1 MTLTEAN
8 DSRLNPATPLRA
20 GRREWIG
27 LAVLMLPTLL
37 IVMDL
42 TVLHLAVPH
51 LSEALQPT
59 STQLLWI
66 VDIYGF
72 MIAGSLITMGT
83 LGDRIGRRKLLLIG
97 AAAFGVTSV
106 LAALSTSAAMLIAAR
121 ALLGVAGATLMPST
135 MSLIRNMFL
144 DPRQRTVAIGVWVS
158 GFSAGSA
165 IGPLVGGFLLEH
177 FSWGSVF
184 LLGVPV
190 MALLLIAGPYLLPE
204 YRDPNPGRFDPLS
217 TIMSLAAVLSMIY
230 GLKQIAQDGIGW
242 LPVVCIA
249 AGLVVGVL
257 FVHRQRTLIDPLLD
271 LRLFRIPAFSASL
284 AINTSAIFVGFGSF
298 LFIAQYLQ
306 LVLGLSPL
314 EAGLWSVPGAIASIA
329 GSNVAPILVRR
340 IRPAFV
346 IALGMVFV
354 AIGFGMIALIGTNS
368 LALVVIGN
376 TILSIGFGFTF
387 TLTSDMIIT
396 AAPPERAGAASA
408 ISETSNELGGSLGI
422 AILGSLGLAIYRSQ
436 IAASVPASIPAEAVK
451 SAQETLGGALATAGQ
466 LGDPL
471 GTALLNIARESFAHA
486 LQVTSV
492 IGFVVVIGLG
502 ILAIMALRNVSTHD
516 ERSRS
521 RTETHSEA
529 EQLERQPIHD
539 LSKREMQIRR
549 LRQTFKAVF
558 YLADVMTTV
567 DKLNR

>member
-1 MTLTEAN
+1 MTLTDAHE
-8 DSRLNPATPLRA
+8 SRVNAEPFPRA

-27 LAVLMLPTLL
+27 LTVLMLPTLL
-37 IVMDL
+37 ISMDL

-97 AAAFGVTSV
+97 AAAFGLTSI
-106 LAALSTSAAMLIAAR
+106 LAAFASSAPMLILFR
-121 ALLGVAGATLMPST
+121 AFMGIAGATLMPST

-144 DPRQRTVAIGVWVS
+144 NPRQRTSAIGIWVS

-184 LLGVPV
+184 LIGSVV
-190 MALLLIAGPYLLPE
+190 MVVLLIAGPLLLPE
-204 YRDPNPGRFDPLS
+204 YKDPHPGRFDLLS
-217 TIMSLAAVLSMIY
+217 AIMSLVAVLTIIF
-230 GLKQIAQDGIGW
+230 GLKQIAQDGVGP
-242 LPVVCIA
+242 LPIVSIV
-249 AGLVVGVL
+249 AGVVVGVL
-257 FVHRQRTLIDPLLD
+257 FVQRQRTLADPLLD

-314 EAGLWSVPGAIASIA
+314 EAGLWSVPGAITSIV
-329 GSNVAPILVRR
+329 GSNVAPVLVRR
-340 IRPAFV
+340 MKPAFV
-346 IALGMVFV
+346 IAIGMAFV
-354 AIGFGMIALIGTNS
+354 AVGFGMISQAGASS

-376 TILSIGFGFTF
+376 TILSVGFGFTF
-387 TLTSDMIIT
+387 ALTSDMIIT
-396 AAPPERAGAASA
+396 TAPPERAGAASA

-422 AILGSLGLAIYRSQ
+422 AILGSIGLALYRSQ
-436 IAASVPASIPAEAVK
+436 IASRVSSDIPADMVK
-451 SAQETLGGALATAGQ
+451 AAQETLGGALAAAGK
-466 LGDPL
+466 LG
-471 GTALLNIARESFAHA
+471 GAAGEALATISRESFAHS
-486 LQVTSV
+486 LQLMSF
-492 IGFVVVIGLG
+492 IGLVVAIGLG
-502 ILAIMALRNVSTHD
+502 VLAVITLRHVQPHTEGNSEESADVAPPQSTPAV
-516 ERSRS
+516 RP
-521 RTETHSEA
+521 
-529 EQLERQPIHD
+529 Q
-539 LSKREMQIRR
+539 REMQ
-549 LRQTFKAVF
+549 VG
-558 YLADVMTTV
+558 D
-567 DKLNR
+567 

>member
-1 MTLTEAN
+1 MTLSKAN
-8 DSRLNPATPLRA
+8 ESRVNPATPARA

-37 IVMDL
+37 ISMDL

-83 LGDRIGRRKLLLIG
+83 LGDRIGRRKLLMIG
-97 AAAFGVTSV
+97 AAAFGLTSI
-106 LAALSTSAAMLIAAR
+106 LAAFATSAPMLIAFR
-121 ALLGVAGATLMPST
+121 ALMGIAGATLMPST

-144 DPRQRTVAIGVWVS
+144 DNRQRTSAIGIWVS

-184 LLGVPV
+184 LIGTVV
-190 MALLLIAGPYLLPE
+190 MVILLIAGPLLLPE
-204 YRDPNPGRFDPLS
+204 YKDPNPGRFDLLS
-217 TIMSLAAVLSMIY
+217 AAMSLIAVLTIIF
-230 GLKQIAQDGIGW
+230 GLKQIAQDGVSVLAIGSI
-242 LPVVCIA
+242 VIGVA
-249 AGLVVGVL
+249 SGVL
-257 FVHRQRTLIDPLLD
+257 FVQRQRTLADPLLD

-314 EAGLWSVPGAIASIA
+314 EAGLWSVPGAIASVA
-329 GSNVAPILVRR
+329 GSNIAPVLVRR
-340 IRPAFV
+340 VKPAFV
-346 IALGMVFV
+346 IAFGMVFV
-354 AIGFGMIALIGTNS
+354 AVGFGMITQVGVNS
-368 LALVVIGN
+368 LGLVVVGN
-376 TILSIGFGFTF
+376 TILSIGFGFIF

-396 AAPPERAGAASA
+396 TAPPERAGAASA

-422 AILGSLGLAIYRSQ
+422 AILGSIGLALYRRQ
-436 IAASVPASIPAEAVK
+436 IANSVPANMPADAIK
-451 SAQETLGGALATAGQ
+451 AAQETLGGALLAAQ
-466 LGDPL
+466 KLSGDL
-471 GTALLNIARESFAHA
+471 GTTLANISRASFSHS
-486 LQVTSV
+486 LQVMSV

-502 ILAIMALRNVSTHD
+502 ILALVALRNVQAHHD
-516 ERSRS
+516 ED
-521 RTETHSEA
+521 EEVEPAPAVHP
-529 EQLERQPIHD
+529 Q
-539 LSKREMQIRR
+539 REMQ
-549 LRQTFKAVF
+549 VG
-558 YLADVMTTV
+558 D
-567 DKLNR
+567 

>member
-1 MTLTEAN
+1 MTLTKAN
-8 DSRLNPATPLRA
+8 ESRVNPSTPARA

-37 IVMDL
+37 ISMDL

-59 STQLLWI
+59 SAQLLWI

-83 LGDRIGRRKLLLIG
+83 LGDRIGRRKLLMIG
-97 AAAFGVTSV
+97 AAAFGLTSI
-106 LAALSTSAAMLIAAR
+106 LAAFATSAPMLIAFR
-121 ALLGVAGATLMPST
+121 ALMGIAGATLMPST

-144 DPRQRTVAIGVWVS
+144 DNRQRTSAIGIWVS

-165 IGPLVGGFLLEH
+165 IGPLVGGFLLQH

-184 LLGVPV
+184 LIGVVV
-190 MALLLIAGPYLLPE
+190 MVILLIAGPLLLPE
-204 YRDPNPGRFDPLS
+204 YKDPNPGRFDLLS
-217 TIMSLAAVLSMIY
+217 AAMSLIAVLTIIF
-230 GLKQIAQDGIGW
+230 GLKQIAQDGVSVLAIGSIIIG
-242 LPVVCIA
+242 LA
-249 AGLVVGVL
+249 AGVL
-257 FVHRQRTLIDPLLD
+257 FVQRQRTLTDPLLD

-314 EAGLWSVPGAIASIA
+314 EAGLWSVPGAIASVV
-329 GSNVAPILVRR
+329 GSNIAPVLVRR
-340 IRPAFV
+340 VKPAFV
-346 IALGMVFV
+346 IAMGMVFV
-354 AIGFGMIALIGTNS
+354 AIGFGMIAQVGTNS

-376 TILSIGFGFTF
+376 TILSVGFGFIF

-396 AAPPERAGAASA
+396 TAPPERAGAASA

-422 AILGSLGLAIYRSQ
+422 AILGSIGLALYRGQ
-436 IAASVPASIPAEAVK
+436 IAARVPAAIPADVVK
-451 SAQETLGGALATAGQ
+451 SAQETLGGALASAAK
-466 LGDPL
+466 LSGDL
-471 GTALLNIARESFAHA
+471 GTTLATISREAFSHS
-486 LQVTSV
+486 LQVMSI

-502 ILAIMALRNVSTHD
+502 ILAIVALRNVQPHNED
-516 ERSRS
+516 EIEVEPPPAVRP
-521 RTETHSEA
+521 
-529 EQLERQPIHD
+529 Q
-539 LSKREMQIRR
+539 REMQ
-549 LRQTFKAVF
+549 VG
-558 YLADVMTTV
+558 D
-567 DKLNR
+567 

>member
-1 MTLTEAN
+1 MTLTGAN
-8 DSRLNPATPLRA
+8 DSHIDPTILPRA

-27 LAVLMLPTLL
+27 LAVLLLPTLL

-51 LSEALQPT
+51 LSAALQPT

-83 LGDRIGRRKLLLIG
+83 LGDRIGRRKLLMIG
-97 AAAFGVTSV
+97 GAAFGFTSL
-106 LAALSTSAAMLIAAR
+106 LAAFATSAPMLIALR
-121 ALLGVAGATLMPST
+121 ALLGIAGATLMPST

-144 DPRQRTVAIGVWVS
+144 NPRQRTVAIGIWVS

-165 IGPLVGGFLLEH
+165 VGPLVGGFLLEH
-177 FSWGSVF
+177 FAWGSVF
-184 LLGVPV
+184 LLAVPV
-190 MALLLIAGPYLLPE
+190 MVLLLIVGPFLLPE

-217 TIMSLAAVLSMIY
+217 ALMSLAAVLSMIY
-230 GLKQIAQDGIGW
+230 GLKQIAQDGVGLLPMIFVIAGIVIGI
-242 LPVVCIA
+242 V
-249 AGLVVGVL
+249 
-257 FVHRQRTLIDPLLD
+257 FVQRQRTLADPLID

-284 AINTSAIFVGFGSF
+284 AINTLAIFVGFGSF

-314 EAGLWSVPGAIASIA
+314 EAGLWSVPGAIANIV

-340 IRPAFV
+340 IRPALV
-346 IALGMVFV
+346 IALAMGFV

-387 TLTSDMIIT
+387 TLTSDMIIG

-422 AILGSLGLAIYRSQ
+422 AILGSFGLALYRSQ
-436 IAASVPASIPAEAVK
+436 ISAAVPSNMPAEMVK
-451 SAQETLGGALATAGQ
+451 SAQETLGGAWAAAEK
-466 LGDPL
+466 LGEPL
-471 GTALLNIARESFAHA
+471 GNTLLMIAKESFTHA
-486 LQVTSV
+486 LQFASA
-492 IGFVVVIGLG
+492 IGFIVVIGLG
-502 ILAIMALRNVSTHD
+502 ILAIVALRNVTSHD
-516 ERSRS
+516 HAAHDA
-521 RTETHSEA
+521 HSEA
-529 EQLERQPIHD
+529 QQTEPQPA
-539 LSKREMQIRR
+539 IRSQPE
-549 LRQTFKAVF
+549 LQV
-558 YLADVMTTV
+558 V
-567 DKLNR
+567 D